1 MDLTPLERTA
11 LRRKNLPVLTTPT
24 NAQLFIKLFLC
35 GSWFCTGI
43 PDLRWQI
50 DRSWLKVAD
59 RCFRYFACAIS
70 LSGRLRF
77 RRFSLF
83 GLVRVALRQRAAD
96 CEHRDQNEYETHC
109 PAP

>member
-1 MDLTPLERTA
+1 MELTPLEHTA
-11 LRRKNLPVLTTPT
+11 VRRKDLPVLTTAT
-24 NAQLFIKLFLC
+24 NAQSFIKLFLC

-43 PDLRWQI
+43 PNLGWHI
-50 DRSWLKVAD
+50 DRSWLTVAN

-96 CEHRDQNEYETHC
+96 
-109 PAP
+109 